1 MKQFITIFLLFLFVF
16 QIQAQTDKEDRSK
29 ADNKVFETF
38 KDTRVINTHSVETL
52 KKRKLDIR
60 IGHRFGD
67 INDGWETLYGLEN
80 STDVL
85 IGGDYGV
92 TDKLTVGLGR
102 TKGSGPLKALMSGTV
117 KYKIFEQAKQ
127 GGSPFTVTA
136 LAVAT
141 ASTMK
146 KSDNPALLNY
156 FEKSSHRWSFAFQV
170 MIAKKFGERFSLQ
183 FIPGYVHRNIVLFED
198 ENDILTAGFAA
209 RIQLTK
215 VMGLILDYTI
225 PLSAYRSESENGY
238 HHPLGIGLE
247 FDTGGHVFQ
256 LNFTN
261 ATGIM
266 ETDYIPN
273 TQSSWGDGEFRM
285 GFTISRLFNL

>member
-1 MKQFITIFLLFLFVF
+1 MKQSITILFLFLFVF
-16 QIQAQTDKEDRSK
+16 QIHAQEDKQEDK

-52 KKRKLDIR
+52 KKKKLDIR

-67 INDGWETLYGLEN
+67 ISDGWETLYGLEN

-85 IGGDYGV
+85 IGADYGV
-92 TDKLTVGLGR
+92 TDKLTIGIGR
-102 TKGSGPLKALMSGTV
+102 TKGSGPLKALISGSA
-117 KYKIFEQAKQ
+117 KYKIFEQVKK

-136 LAVAT
+136 LAISTV
-141 ASTMK
+141 STMK

-156 FEKSSHRWSFAFQV
+156 FEKSAHRWSFAFQL
-170 MIAKKFGERFSLQ
+170 MIAKKFGERLSLQ

-215 VMGLILDYTI
+215 VMGLIVDYTL
-225 PLSAYRSESENGY
+225 PLSAYRSDSENGY
-238 HHPLGIGLE
+238 HNPLGIGIE

-261 ATGIM
+261 ATAIM

-273 TQSSWGDGEFRM
+273 TQSNWGDGEFRM